1 MLLLIIVGAQNQIT
15 SGFLLGFSIFY
26 HFVST
31 KHELHR
37 QQTDLIKAGFLFTLL
52 FLPGANLF
60 CDGTLFVFS
69 VGEIDGVINY
79 LSLVYFT
86 ITSFS
91 LELFQSLTGVD
102 FRIFHRQSFDL
113 FKDG

>member
-1 MLLLIIVGAQNQIT
+1 MLLLIIVGAHNQIT

-60 CDGTLFVFS
+60 CD
-69 VGEIDGVINY
+69 
-79 LSLVYFT
+79 
-86 ITSFS
+86 
-91 LELFQSLTGVD
+91 
-102 FRIFHRQSFDL
+102 
-113 FKDG
+113 

>member
-60 CDGTLFVFS
+60 CYGTLFAFS
-69 VGEIDGVINY
+69 VGKIDGVINY

-86 ITSFS
+86 ITFFS
-91 LELFQSLTGVD
+91 KS
-102 FRIFHRQSFDL
+102 SSNP
-113 FKDG
+113 